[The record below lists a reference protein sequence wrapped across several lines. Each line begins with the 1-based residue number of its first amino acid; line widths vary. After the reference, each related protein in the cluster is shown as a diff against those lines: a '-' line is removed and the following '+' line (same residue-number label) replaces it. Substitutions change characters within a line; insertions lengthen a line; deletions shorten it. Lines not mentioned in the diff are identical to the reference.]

1 MNKENKAFSVR
12 PAYRVGTVQEY
23 YFSKKLK
30 EVAAMN
36 AAGKRVISL
45 GIGSPDLPPSE
56 VAIETFQREVARP
69 DVHGYQP
76 YTGMPEL
83 RRGYAAW
90 YEQWYGVTLD
100 ADREVLPLIG
110 SKEGIL
116 HISMAFLNPGEGVLV
131 PNPGYPT
138 YSSVSRLVGAELI
151 PYTLE
156 ASRGWQPDFE
166 ALERLVAEREAALRP
181 PIKLMWANYPNMPTG
196 ADASDEL
203 LERLVDFGRRH
214 GIVICHDNPY
224 SFILNDHPRSILAVK
239 GAKEVCIE
247 LNSMSKAHNMPG
259 WRMAMLASNAQ
270 FVEWILRVKSNV
282 DSGQFRPMQSA
293 VVEALKAP
301 REWYDGMNA
310 VYRRR
315 RILAE
320 RIMDALG
327 CQYDRKQVGL
337 FLWGRV
343 PTSAQSG
350 EALADRVLQQAH
362 VFITP
367 GFIFGSAG
375 DQYVRISLCCPED
388 ALEEALERVKTKIEK

>member
-45 GIGSPDLPPSE
+45 GIGSPNLPPSE

-116 HISMAFLNPGEGVLV
+116 YISMAFLNPGEGVLV

-138 YSSVSRLVGAELI
+138 YSSVGRLVGAELV

-166 ALERLVAEREAALRP
+166 ALERLVAEREAALRA

-196 ADASDEL
+196 ADASD
-203 LERLVDFGRRH
+203 
-214 GIVICHDNPY
+214 
-224 SFILNDHPRSILAVK
+224 
-239 GAKEVCIE
+239 
-247 LNSMSKAHNMPG
+247 
-259 WRMAMLASNAQ
+259 
-270 FVEWILRVKSNV
+270 
-282 DSGQFRPMQSA
+282 
-293 VVEALKAP
+293 
-301 REWYDGMNA
+301 
-310 VYRRR
+310 
-315 RILAE
+315 
-320 RIMDALG
+320 
-327 CQYDRKQVGL
+327 
-337 FLWGRV
+337 
-343 PTSAQSG
+343 
-350 EALADRVLQQAH
+350 
-362 VFITP
+362 
-367 GFIFGSAG
+367 
-375 DQYVRISLCCPED
+375 
-388 ALEEALERVKTKIEK
+388 